1 MSFMKAMRTIL
12 IPSLETRSMRKP
24 YRPIHGRIL
33 PPTTHDKLRV
43 VPPIRQITPKNKKI
57 KKLKFIDKAKQ
68 GVYIGVFKGAEFKNG
83 LYFVIRPLL
92 HCVLA

>member
-1 MSFMKAMRTIL
+1 MRRSEAVREKQTDNFFL
-12 IPSLETRSMRKP
+12 IISNVISWQ
-24 YRPIHGRIL
+24 HGRIL
-33 PPTTHDKLRV
+33 PPATHDKLRV

-83 LYFVIRPLL
+83 FYFVIKPIL

>member
-1 MSFMKAMRTIL
+1 MR
-12 IPSLETRSMRKP
+12 RRKDFGDMGVHYHP
-24 YRPIHGRIL
+24 RL
-33 PPTTHDKLRV
+33 TTNRELS
-43 VPPIRQITPKNKKI
+43 PPIRQITPKNKKFT
-57 KKLKFIDKAKQ
+57 KLKFIDEAKQ